1 MLKTHHTGKLLAYL
15 TLSFADLFLTYALLQ
30 KTDGAVY
37 EGNPIANAW
46 LTAYGWAGLATFK
59 LVTMLLVAA
68 VAAYVSFYRPQIGGR
83 LLGFACCAVAFVVAY
98 SCWLANAYGMHG
110 GPSDVHANCREWST
124 VVLESTIP
132 PKDPPKPVVIQIRRR
147 SEESPR
153 SKRWGD
159 TALRQEHSQANAII
173 PVSLN
178 QPSAD
183 VVPRSTK

>member
-1 MLKTHHTGKLLAYL
+1 MLKTHHTGKLLAYV
-15 TLSFADLFLTYALLQ
+15 TLSFADLFLTYSLLQ

-46 LTAYGWAGLATFK
+46 LAAYGWAGLAAFK

-68 VAAYVSFYRPQIGGR
+68 VAAYISFYRPQMAGR

-110 GPSDVHANCREWST
+110 GPSDGPTGDRDWNN
-124 VVLESTIP
+124 VVLESSIP
-132 PKDPPKPVVIQIRRR
+132 PKDPPKPIVIQIRRR
-147 SEESPR
+147 SEESPQ

-159 TALRQEHSQANAII
+159 AALAQQHSKANVIV

-178 QPSAD
+178 QPTIE
-183 VVPRSTK
+183 VVPRSGK